1 MLKPYWLKLSYVTGA
16 INAYCFFY

>member
-1 MLKPYWLKLSYVTGA
+1 MLKPHWLKLSYVTGA